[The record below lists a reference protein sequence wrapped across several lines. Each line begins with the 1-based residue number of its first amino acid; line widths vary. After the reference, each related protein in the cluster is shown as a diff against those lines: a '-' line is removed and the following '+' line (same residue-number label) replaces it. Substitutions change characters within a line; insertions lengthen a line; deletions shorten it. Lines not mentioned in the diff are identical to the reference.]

1 VVGGEAAISNEVF
14 KRVPGAER
22 VGGADRYETA
32 ANLISKL
39 QLSTDKVFVATG
51 RNFSQTP

>member
-39 QLSTDKVFVATG
+39 QLSTDKVFVANG